1 MAARL
6 NPRHQQMVREKIRAS
21 QLVNALEKHVLGKK
35 KMAATQVT
43 AALGLLKK
51 CVPDLAS
58 TEHTGE
64 VTHEHVARLPDV
76 EQGTPEWLKKYAP
89 RTLKVV
95 DGSR

>member
-6 NPRHQQMVREKIRAS
+6 NRRHQTMVREKIRAS
-21 QLVNALEKHVLGKK
+21 QLVNALENHVLGRK

-43 AALGLLKK
+43 AALGLLRK

-64 VTHEHVARLPDV
+64 VTHNHVARLPDV
-76 EQGTPEWLKKYAP
+76 EPNSEEWLKKYGPRALPAP
-89 RTLKVV
+89 GPSK
-95 DGSR
+95 